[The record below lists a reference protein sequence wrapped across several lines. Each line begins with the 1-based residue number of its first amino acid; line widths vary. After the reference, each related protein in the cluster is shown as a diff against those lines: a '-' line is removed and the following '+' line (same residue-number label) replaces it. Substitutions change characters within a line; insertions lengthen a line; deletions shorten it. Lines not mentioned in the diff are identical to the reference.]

1 MVILMKILLKTR
13 YAPDFECDQDGNTDC
28 FYHQV
33 NKVVAKINKTKQ
45 KQKKQTNTDFFY
57 HQVPKTKV

>member
-45 KQKKQTNTDFFY
+45 KQKTDKHRFLPS
-57 HQVPKTKV
+57 PKTKV